1 MELSLL
7 NQDSTPQYICL
18 KMCIYVFLKTEK
30 YNFVCKICLYVLP
43 LRERF
48 CFSPKIFL
56 NLVRQ

>member
-30 YNFVCKICLYVLP
+30 YNFVCKICLKMFIYVFLKTIFNKIVQ
-43 LRERF
+43 F
-48 CFSPKIFL
+48 CF
-56 NLVRQ
+56 

>member
-30 YNFVCKICLYVLP
+30 YNFVSKFCLKMFIYVFL
-43 LRERF
+43 
-48 CFSPKIFL
+48 KTIF
-56 NLVRQ
+56 NN